1 MQQLYGL
8 RGRVRRRRLFELRT
22 RACRPTVVM
31 RPRDGR
37 AMTHKSGQ
45 SSHSIDS
52 FHRIEFTSILNDA
65 EFVMP
70 KVESLQERDEKSLVI
85 ADTYG
90 NSRLNPSE
98 IVWTAA
104 VASK

>member
-1 MQQLYGL
+1 
-8 RGRVRRRRLFELRT
+8 
-22 RACRPTVVM
+22 
-31 RPRDGR
+31 
-37 AMTHKSGQ
+37 MTTWYSSTAYPGTSTIISTYICTGVLDLHKSSQ
-45 SSHSIDS
+45 SSHSVDS

-85 ADTYG
+85 AHTYG
-90 NSRLNPSE
+90 HSSLNPSE
-98 IVWTAA
+98 EGSVAA